1 MVANSNVT
9 IGILE
14 GPLVGDSLGA
24 SNADN
29 AHRLGFCDSF
39 RALQREVYANAV
51 SHGFYEHGPLN
62 DGEKI
67 ALMHSELSEALE
79 ALRAGNPPSEKQPDI
94 SHAEEELADCVI
106 RIMDYAEAKG
116 WDLAHAIMAKHEFN
130 RHRPYKH
137 GKQF

>member
-1 MVANSNVT
+1 MVANNTALS
-9 IGILE
+9 ILDKPAVDPTAPT
-14 GPLVGDSLGA
+14 G
-24 SNADN
+24 NADN
-29 AHRLGFCDSF
+29 ADRVWFCDSF
-39 RALQREVYANAV
+39 RAFQREIYANAV

-106 RIMDYAEAKG
+106 RIMDYAQAKG

>member
-1 MVANSNVT
+1 MVANNTALS
-9 IGILE
+9 ILDTPPVDPMALT
-14 GPLVGDSLGA
+14 GNAGA
-24 SNADN
+24 
-29 AHRLGFCDSF
+29 AHRLWFCDSF